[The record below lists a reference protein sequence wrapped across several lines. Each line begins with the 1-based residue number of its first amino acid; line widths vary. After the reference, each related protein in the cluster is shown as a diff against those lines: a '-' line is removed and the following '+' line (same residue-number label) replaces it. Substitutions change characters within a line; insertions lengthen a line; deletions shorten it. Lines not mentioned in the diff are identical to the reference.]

1 MDTVVGPAAGDAEGG
16 KGEDAAVAGKE
27 TVWERAEDVEGS
39 RGQGA
44 PTRSECKKAH
54 MRAGKGRGG
63 PAQLK
68 APAVNGG
75 DVTGRASHG
84 VGPTTRAS

>member
-1 MDTVVGPAAGDAEGG
+1 MRPSPERKPSGSEPKMSRAAA
-16 KGEDAAVAGKE
+16 
-27 TVWERAEDVEGS
+27 
-39 RGQGA
+39 QGA
-44 PTRSECKKAH
+44 PIRSECKKAH